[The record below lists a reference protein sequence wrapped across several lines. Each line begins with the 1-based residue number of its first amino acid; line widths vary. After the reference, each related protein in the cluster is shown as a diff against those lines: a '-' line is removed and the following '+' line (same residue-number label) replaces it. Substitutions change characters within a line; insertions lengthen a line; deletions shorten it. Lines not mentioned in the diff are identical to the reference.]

1 MAKSKNTSG
10 DVGMNRT
17 GIATSPI
24 ESKKSIQGALEGG
37 FSTPGDERG
46 IAATR
51 GVYMKESLALDEGL
65 GTVPPPASL
74 KGVAK
79 TGLEMLKGHKASVFL
94 DKLGERIAFERT
106 GTRLYEAAIAKFDV
120 YGTWEGGPSR
130 EQLQKILMDEM
141 SHFVLVSEAMV
152 KMGGDPTAMTPS
164 ADVIA
169 VASEGIPKV
178 LADPRTNLR
187 QSLEALLTAELTDN
201 AGWELLIELARGL
214 GQDDLVTRFQ
224 AALDAEAEHLVWVTK
239 WVAAGAVGEARAPVE
254 EGAPLP

>member
-1 MAKSKNTSG
+1 MARSKNTSG

-24 ESKKSIQGALEGG
+24 ESKKSIQGAQEGG

-46 IAATR
+46 IHATR
-51 GVYMKESLALDEGL
+51 AVYMRESLTEGL

-79 TGLEMLKGHKASVFL
+79 TGLELLKGHKASVFL

-106 GTRLYEAAIAKFDV
+106 GTRLYEAALAKLEV

-130 EQLQKILMDEM
+130 EQLQKILTDEL

-164 ADVIA
+164 ADVAA

-178 LADPRTNLR
+178 LVDPRTNLK
-187 QSLEALLTAELTDN
+187 QSLEALLVAELTDN

-214 GQDDLVTRFQ
+214 GQDELVTRFQ

-239 WVAAGAVGEARAPVE
+239 WVAAGAMGEARTPVPE
-254 EGAPLP
+254 EAPLP

>member
-17 GIATSPI
+17 GIGTSPI
-24 ESKKSIQGALEGG
+24 ESKKSIEGAVEGG
-37 FSTPGDERG
+37 FSTPGDGRG
-46 IAATR
+46 IHATR
-51 GVYMKESLALDEGL
+51 AVYMKESLARDEGL
-65 GTVPPPASL
+65 GTVPPPATL

-79 TGLEMLKGHKASVFL
+79 TGLAMLKGHKASVFL

-106 GTRLYEAAIAKFDV
+106 GTRLYEAALAKLEV
-120 YGTWEGGPSR
+120 YGSWEGGPSR
-130 EQLQKILMDEM
+130 EQLQKILTDEL

-152 KMGGDPTAMTPS
+152 KLGGDPTAMTPS
-164 ADVIA
+164 ADLAA

-178 LADPRTNLR
+178 LVDPRTNLR
-187 QSLEALLTAELTDN
+187 QSLEALLVAELTDN

-214 GQDDLVTRFQ
+214 GQDELVTRFQ

-239 WVAAGAVGEARAPVE
+239 WVAAGAVGEARAPVPE
-254 EGAPLP
+254 EAPVP